1 MPARSGPVAL
11 ANLIAFGTQG
21 LFAVLLLGMFE
32 PEQVAVYFV
41 VSQIAFYWHNLALS
55 QGNTTLI
62 ANPIQDIRCET
73 RRMTTQS
80 SLRLILL
87 LPLGYLGLHLSDLNS
102 PELQL
107 GTLLVWTLLIAFC
120 QMAWYLAQAY
130 LLRSGTAG
138 QSAVVRIL
146 PPFIAVL
153 IACLGV
159 ALQWH
164 GPVLL
169 AAALLGFACGAAWLV
184 GAWRPNAHIQPGTAR
199 PPSQR
204 DDRSSTLRSLSTV
217 MDGLLYTGLAVAWQR
232 YYGSEHASWL
242 LMLMRLLGFIPSLVH
257 TAWQQVVLASPDQ
270 KQIRSLWVA
279 LVSAA
284 LVMLASLVI
293 TLSLHADWLPERW
306 QGLQDYILPV
316 ALWQASACL
325 VMTFSYLG
333 FSRGRAVLFAWVG
346 IGAHFLCLIAL
357 LLPLALRLPLQAV
370 EHFWWITGV
379 FSSLALMTSVAL
391 VKVHARPLSL

>member
-11 ANLIAFGTQG
+11 ANLIAFGIQG
-21 LFAVLLLGMFE
+21 LFALLLLGMFE
-32 PEQVAVYFV
+32 PQQVAVYFV
-41 VSQIAFYWHNLALS
+41 VSQIAFYWHNLALA

-62 ANPIQDIRCET
+62 TNPIQDIRREA
-73 RRMTTQS
+73 RLITTQS
-80 SLRLILL
+80 SLRLMLL
-87 LPLGYLGLHLSDLNS
+87 LPLAYLGLHLSDLNS
-102 PELQL
+102 PELQIAA
-107 GTLLVWTLLIAFC
+107 LLVWTLLIAFC

-138 QSAVVRIL
+138 QSALVRIL
-146 PPFIAVL
+146 PPFIAAL
-153 IACLGV
+153 IAWLG
-159 ALQWH
+159 ATLQWH

-169 AAALLGFACGAAWLV
+169 AAALLGFACGAAWLAD
-184 GAWRPNAHIQPGTAR
+184 AWRPNAQSHPETAR

-204 DDRSSTLRSLSTV
+204 DDRSSMLRALSTV
-217 MDGLLYTGLAVAWQR
+217 MDGLLYTGLAVAWQS
-232 YYGSEHASWL
+232 YYGSQHAGWL
-242 LMLMRLLGFIPSLVH
+242 LILMRLLGFIPSLVH
-257 TAWQQVVLASPDQ
+257 TAWQQLLLAGPDQ

-279 LVSAA
+279 LGSAS
-284 LVMLASLVI
+284 LVMLICLAI
-293 TLSLHADWLPERW
+293 TIAAHTSWLPERW
-306 QGLQDYILPV
+306 QGLQDYAPPV

-333 FSRGRAVLFAWVG
+333 FARGRAVLFAWVG
-346 IGAHFLCLIAL
+346 IGKHFLCLIAL